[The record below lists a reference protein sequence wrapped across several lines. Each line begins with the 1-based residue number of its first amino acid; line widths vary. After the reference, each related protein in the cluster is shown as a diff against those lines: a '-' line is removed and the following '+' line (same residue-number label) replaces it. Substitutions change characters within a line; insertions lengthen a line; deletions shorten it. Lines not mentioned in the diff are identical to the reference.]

1 MAARSAVGSMPVTL
15 QVYRGDELVR
25 TERFERPVI
34 KIGRLA
40 SAHLRLED
48 ERVARLHS
56 VIEVAGDGAL
66 SIVDMGSAAGTI
78 VNGRRVSRG
87 PLRPGDQ
94 IMLGALRIVL
104 AANAATNAATAGR
117 APEAQQPAAQPFET
131 PRPAPPA
138 TPEDPPRPAPPP
150 EPEPVEPEPVERASA
165 REVAGVELRLYWGGT
180 LLDSGTFAR
189 PAAPV
194 RLGEGPR
201 CSLQAPAELLPEPE
215 FPVLRFDA
223 GEHRLAFGAGM
234 VGAHVEGGRE
244 RPLVELSQAGVAT
257 PDEGEGGGVRS
268 LPVPTR
274 GFVRVELGSGLFL
287 EAWPRTPPAPA
298 VTPFWKQLELRFAN
312 LFLVLLAA
320 QAALVVL
327 AVNDAQGEPPAAE
340 ASRAPQ
346 RLARWVMPAEPP
358 RRNPY
363 LEKLAREAE
372 RSGDPGEQAARHR
385 GAEGQMG
392 KKDVPRTEGRS
403 APRAVDLRSR
413 EQVRN
418 LGLLAAVSGR
428 NAQAGL
434 STIFGQGGLGGDIQG
449 AIGNLF
455 GPVVADSRGAGG
467 LGLKGT
473 GTGGGGAGDTIGIGA
488 VGTRG
493 RGGGLAGYGDGVGG
507 LGKKGERDVGIA
519 TADARVLGAVDA
531 ELVRKVIRDHASQI
545 RYCYEQQLAVD
556 HRLAGKV
563 AVRWQIGPDGR
574 ATHLAV
580 DGADTTLESPT
591 VHDCMMARIAS
602 WEFPKPKGGGIA
614 LIKYPWIL
622 RSSGGGA

>member
-1 MAARSAVGSMPVTL
+1 MATPVTL
-15 QVYRGDELVR
+15 QVFRGNELVR
-25 TERFERPVI
+25 TAQFERPVI

-40 SAHLRLED
+40 TAHLRLED

-56 VIEVAGDGAL
+56 VIEVAGDGGL

-94 IMLGALRIVL
+94 ITLGAMRIVL
-104 AANAATNAATAGR
+104 AANQAVNLAAP
-117 APEAQQPAAQPFET
+117 APLET

-150 EPEPVEPEPVERASA
+150 EPEPVEPGAAAASPS
-165 REVAGVELRLYWGGT
+165 GVELRLYWGGT
-180 LLDSGTFAR
+180 LLDSGTFVR
-189 PAAPV
+189 PASPV

-201 CSLQAPAELLPEPE
+201 CALHAPAELLPEPE
-215 FPVLRFDA
+215 FPVLRWEG

-234 VGAHVEGGRE
+234 SGSLVEGE
-244 RPLVELSQAGVAT
+244 RSRSLAELCAGGEAT
-257 PDEGEGGGVRS
+257 PDEGEAGGVRS
-268 LPVPTR
+268 LPVPRR
-274 GFVRVELGSGLFL
+274 GALRVELGSGLVL
-287 EAWPRTPPAPA
+287 EALPRTPPAPA
-298 VTPFWKQLELRFAN
+298 VSRAWKQLELRFAN

-320 QAALVVL
+320 QAALVAL
-327 AVNDAQGEPPAAE
+327 AVSEAHGEPPSAE
-340 ASRAPQ
+340 ASREPQ

-363 LEKLAREAE
+363 LEKLKREAE
-372 RSGDPGEQAARHR
+372 RSADPGERAARHR

-392 KKDVPRTEGRS
+392 KKDAPRTEGRS

-418 LGLLAAVSGR
+418 LGLLAAVRGR
-428 NAQAGL
+428 NGQAGL
-434 STIFGQGGLGGDIQG
+434 STIFGQGGLGGDIHG

-455 GPVVADSRGAGG
+455 GPVVGDSRGVGG

-488 VGTRG
+488 VGTKG

-507 LGKKGERDVGIA
+507 LGKKGERDVTIA

-563 AVRWQIGPDGR
+563 SVRWQIGPDGR
-574 ATHLAV
+574 ASHLAV
-580 DGADTTLESPT
+580 DGGETTLANPA
-591 VHDCMMARIAS
+591 VHECMMSRIAS

-614 LIKYPWIL
+614 VIKYPWIL